1 MKHPITITWKSV
13 LQRLGRRLEERGDRL
28 MKHRRRNLADVAGT
42 YFIVNA
48 RNAVVEPRLTPD
60 DVEKLARQLKAV
72 APYEE
77 VER

>member
-13 LQRLGRRLEERGDRL
+13 LQRLGRRLKERGERL
-28 MKHRRRNLADVAGT
+28 MKHRRRNLAVTGT
-42 YFIVNA
+42 YSIINA
-48 RNAVVEPRLTPD
+48 RNAVVEPRLTPA
-60 DVEKLARQLKAV
+60 DVEKLARQLKAM